1 MSLNERQIEVDTG
14 SLANRSY
21 NKGNTLS
28 KSQIDSLFQTVG
40 SPINGYVK
48 SSRNSNESDASK
60 GKQQNITTRSSN
72 ELNKSESPDK
82 KITYDYVLK
91 ALKKQEEFKEK
102 YSKSGSIRVE
112 NSSSNNSDPSQRTH
126 ASHLFEN
133 SYSPYNDSESLNLIN
148 ASNKSQHQLHSSRY
162 ILEESNNSY
171 SLSSNY
177 HTENPNTP
185 NSDYSKMD
193 RSSKRDTPSVYSR
206 YETPINNINNTQNT
220 SKLNFYDVNKGEI
233 ESVYM
238 SSRNSV
244 DKRRK
249 SKDRI
254 SELSRYGLSNEP
266 GNKYDNNN
274 NNDSEYSLKKNYPE
288 LDFNRN
294 SAVPP
299 RIFEKE
305 YKTKYRPDSLSRN
318 NSIYENS
325 SNFSMRISNDTKNKL
340 SYRTNEDH
348 LDTYKKSVYQK
359 DFFDTFNSEMLKE
372 NRSNFIDSE
381 NNFHGSLIEKIK
393 DLTEPENNSSNDEI
407 SKAIPLDNSYSDS
420 LNINYRSINGSYVRY
435 SPESSENIHGEDNLQ
450 EFSQN
455 IDKIGNNNNSSHDK
469 QYTPTA
475 VRRNTGK
482 IASIS
487 KINKNNNNKYPSL
500 NECNSTNEHSYP
512 NLTKSRNAKAGAN
525 HLENDQ
531 INYELRPKSFDST
544 YTKAKEDS
552 NKNIEGK
559 KSRSNSIPD
568 EYRDNSENLDT
579 LPDNLRTPEQIE
591 AHTRPQ
597 MKTVKI
603 GYVDNSIIAQD
614 AQVTNEI
621 DKNKNFE
628 QQVQPLLQ
636 SSTPKIRNNDTKID
650 NANPIQ
656 HHDLKA
662 HKTPILKSVESLK
675 SVHAS
680 EKRPKKI
687 RHRNVG
693 IQCNVGG
700 RSAER
705 EKEKLI
711 TEISDKD
718 LIIEQ
723 LNKKI
728 EEIEK
733 SRSEEAE
740 LYNLQSE
747 KHSESN
753 SIINDELSVALSQL
767 RGLNEHVV
775 TLEKNENDKN
785 LEIEKLNNELLSIKD
800 ANKAKVD
807 ELMDQISYLS
817 NQLELYRKKDSME
830 LGLSD
835 TKDIL
840 SGIYKD
846 SIKVVKS
853 FSSDPSNIDYIEK
866 NYENFKNDAMVLEDN
881 SEFIKTISRIE
892 SNLETSNLAI
902 TKGLETI
909 SKNINSLDQY
919 INYESQKNASEVV
932 TYVSENVG
940 SLKSKIEKSLNDKNR
955 RVTSFASTPTKLSV
969 PPANNCDTLDL
980 RLGKRNMATRPPI
993 PKAFSQRPKRSSTGL
1008 SLLLKQGGSLI
1019 KKDSVAIDRKKNTSN
1034 SSNSSVS
1041 QTKNKESAMV
1051 THFSSPGSNH
1061 DTLNNFSISEDSSL
1075 SSEDNLNDT
1084 PIITGDIDP
1093 YKKYGDSVTFLPKNS
1108 IIDQDSPNRSSI
1120 FFFVD
1125 NSSNSKLNNANELSP
1140 EPNDFTLPSEF
1151 ASKKSNYIDRLKNDD
1166 FAYSLSKIANKGY
1179 KSSSPEV
1186 SPTKILKSHSED
1198 QIKKNSLFDSEISS
1212 SNDSLNRS
1220 GKNLSR
1226 AVSKGIVKK
1235 PISNGKVASKPVL
1248 KKVTVKSNIIGEKG
1262 KPTNNIPTLCS
1273 PKNRCSRSPD
1283 SSTDSI
1289 KPHHDRPD
1297 AESG

>member
-1 MSLNERQIEVDTG
+1 MNLNEHQLEVAAS
-14 SLANRSY
+14 SLPNRSY

-60 GKQQNITTRSSN
+60 GKQHTITTRSSN
-72 ELNKSESPDK
+72 ELNKSESPEK

-102 YSKSGSIRVE
+102 YSKNGSLRIG
-112 NSSSNNSDPSQRTH
+112 NSNTNIPDPSQRTH

-133 SYSPYNDSESLNLIN
+133 SYSPYNDFEPSNLGN
-148 ASNKSQHQLHSSRY
+148 ASNKSQHQMYSSRY
-162 ILEESNNSY
+162 NLEEGNNNY

-177 HTENPNTP
+177 HTEIPNTP
-185 NSDYSKMD
+185 NSDYSKID
-193 RSSKRDTPSVYSR
+193 RSSMRNTPSVYSR
-206 YETPINNINNTQNT
+206 YETPINNNNTSQNI
-220 SKLNFYDVNKGEI
+220 SKLNFYEVNKGEI

-244 DKRRK
+244 EKRRK
-249 SKDRI
+249 SKDRT
-254 SELSRYGLSNEP
+254 SELSRYDISNEP
-266 GNKYDNNN
+266 RNKYDSNI

-299 RIFEKE
+299 RVFEKE

-318 NSIYENS
+318 NSVYETS
-325 SNFSMRISNDTKNKL
+325 SNYSMRFSDETKNKP
-340 SYRTNEDH
+340 SYRSNDAH
-348 LDTYKKSVYQK
+348 LDTYKNSVYQK
-359 DFFDTFNSEMLKE
+359 DFVDTFNSEMLKE
-372 NRSNFIDSE
+372 NRSNVIDTE

-393 DLTEPENNSSNDEI
+393 DLTEPENTSSNDEI

-455 IDKIGNNNNSSHDK
+455 IDKNGNYSNSSHNK

-487 KINKNNNNKYPSL
+487 KIGKSNNNKYPSQ
-500 NECNSTNEHSYP
+500 NEFNSAADYSYP
-512 NLTKSRNAKAGAN
+512 NLTKSRNVKIGVN

-531 INYELRPKSFDST
+531 IDYELRPKSSDPT
-544 YTKAKEDS
+544 YNKEKKGE
-552 NKNIEGK
+552 NKNIEDK
-559 KSRSNSIPD
+559 KSRSNSTPD
-568 EYRDNSENLDT
+568 EYNDDGKSLDT
-579 LPDNLRTPEQIE
+579 LPENLRTPELIE
-591 AHTRPQ
+591 AHKRPQ
-597 MKTVKI
+597 MKTVQI
-603 GYVDNSIIAQD
+603 GYVDNDINVQD

-621 DKNKNFE
+621 DKSKNYE
-628 QQVQPLLQ
+628 QPEQSLLQ
-636 SSTPKIRNNDTKID
+636 SSYPKTRSCDTKID
-650 NANPIQ
+650 NSNPIQ
-656 HHDLKA
+656 HHDLKD

-675 SVHAS
+675 IVHAS

-711 TEISDKD
+711 AEISDKD

-728 EEIEK
+728 EEIEN
-733 SRSEEAE
+733 SRSEEVE
-740 LYNLQSE
+740 LFNLQSQ
-747 KHSESN
+747 KHSETN
-753 SIINDELSVALSQL
+753 SIISDELSVALSQL
-767 RGLNEHVV
+767 RGLNEHVA
-775 TLEKNENDKN
+775 TLEKNEIDKN
-785 LEIEKLNNELLSIKD
+785 LEIEKLNNDLTSIKD
-800 ANKAKVD
+800 ANKAKLD
-807 ELMDQISYLS
+807 ELLDQISYLS
-817 NQLELYRKKDSME
+817 NQLELYRKKESVE
-830 LGLSD
+830 LGLSGSN
-835 TKDIL
+835 DIL

-866 NYENFKNDAMVLEDN
+866 NYENFKNDTLVLEDN

-919 INYESQKNASEVV
+919 INYESQRNASEVSLV
-932 TYVSENVG
+932 ASENVG

-980 RLGKRNMATRPPI
+980 RLGKRNMTTRPPI

-1008 SLLLKQGGSLI
+1008 SMLLKQGVSLI
-1019 KKDSVAIDRKKNTSN
+1019 KKDTVTADRKKNTSN

-1041 QTKNKESAMV
+1041 QTKNKESAIA
-1051 THFSSPGSNH
+1051 TQFSSPGSNH

-1084 PIITGDIDP
+1084 PIITEDIDP

-1125 NSSNSKLNNANELSP
+1125 NSSNSKLNNAKETSP
-1140 EPNDFTLPSEF
+1140 EPNDSTLPSEF
-1151 ASKKSNYIDRLKNDD
+1151 ASKKLNYIDRLKNDD

-1186 SPTKILKSHSED
+1186 SPTKILKSHNED
-1198 QIKKNSLFDSEISS
+1198 QIKKNSLFDSEINS
-1212 SNDSLNRS
+1212 SNDSLNLS
-1220 GKNLSR
+1220 GKNSTR
-1226 AVSKGIVKK
+1226 AVNKGMVKK

-1262 KPTNNIPTLCS
+1262 KPTNNILTLCS

-1297 AESG
+1297 TEAG